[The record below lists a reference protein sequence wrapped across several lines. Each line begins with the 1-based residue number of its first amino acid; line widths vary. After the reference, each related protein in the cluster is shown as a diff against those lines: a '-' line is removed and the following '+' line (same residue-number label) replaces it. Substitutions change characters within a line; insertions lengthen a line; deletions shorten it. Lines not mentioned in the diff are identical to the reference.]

1 MEQRSEEWFKAR
13 LGKVTASNLSNVMAT
28 TKTSESAY
36 RKNYRHQLITE
47 RLTGKQVEIPI
58 NQAMQHGI
66 DTEGE
71 ARDFYVFKYADVE
84 EIGFVDHP
92 TIHMSGAS
100 PDGLVGKDGLIEI
113 KCRQPHN
120 HTETLISHQI
130 PDKYKLQMY
139 WQMACTGRK
148 WCDYVSYCP
157 SFPENLKMVVIR
169 LERDEEQIKLL
180 EESVIKFLTEVEDTV
195 NFIKESNNGA
205 D

>member
-28 TKTSESAY
+28 TKTGESAY
-36 RKNYRHQLITE
+36 RKNYRHQLVTE
-47 RLTGKQVEIPI
+47 RLTGKQIEIPI

-66 DTEGE
+66 DTEDE

-84 EIGFVDHP
+84 EIGFIDHP
-92 TIHMSGAS
+92 TIDMAGAS
-100 PDGLVGKDGLIEI
+100 PDGLVGTDGLIEI
-113 KCRQPHN
+113 KCRQPQN

-195 NFIKESNNGA
+195 NFIKENNNG
-205 D
+205 